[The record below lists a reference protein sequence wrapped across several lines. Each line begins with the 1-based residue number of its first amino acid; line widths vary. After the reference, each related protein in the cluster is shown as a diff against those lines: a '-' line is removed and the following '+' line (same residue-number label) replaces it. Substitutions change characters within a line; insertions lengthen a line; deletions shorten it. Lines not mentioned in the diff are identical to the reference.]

1 MENTDMQM
9 KLKQAFTLHPFLF
22 SIFPILFI
30 FAMNSQEIKFNELIL
45 PFSIVLSLTFV
56 IVLALGIVFK
66 NKKAVGFIV
75 SIGFLLFFSYG
86 HIHDLISNNFE
97 VRHFVLESVFV
108 VFFIITVFYFAKT
121 KRKLNNSIKIANTIG
136 IVLIAISAMNIIS
149 DNIQGNYSI
158 DFLDTSENI
167 ISTTVISDKP
177 DVYYIVLDAYAGD
190 YALKNYFG
198 YG

>member
-1 MENTDMQM
+1 M
-9 KLKQAFTLHPFLF
+9 
-22 SIFPILFI
+22 
-30 FAMNSQEIKFNELIL
+30 
-45 PFSIVLSLTFV
+45 
-56 IVLALGIVFK
+56 
-66 NKKAVGFIV
+66 
-75 SIGFLLFFSYG
+75 
-86 HIHDLISNNFE
+86 
-97 VRHFVLESVFV
+97 
-108 VFFIITVFYFAKT
+108 FFIITVFYFAKT

-198 YG
+198 IFVRLVHAV